1 MIRLFRRRRRP
12 ARLDVTGPATR
23 YAGRAGAYARPRSGS
38 LSTVQLRNRMIL
50 SARRII
56 AEHWPRVDRCPICGS
71 GWPCPP
77 TDTAY
82 GYLATVGQ
90 DNWAPPQHARSR
102 R

>member
-1 MIRLFRRRRRP
+1 MATHARP
-12 ARLDVTGPATR
+12 APIGLSPA
-23 YAGRAGAYARPRSGS
+23 
-38 LSTVQLRNRMIL
+38 QLRNRMIV

-56 AEHWPRVDRCPICGS
+56 GEHWPRVDRCPVCGC

-82 GYLATVGQ
+82 DYLTSVGQ
-90 DNWAPPQHARSR
+90 GNWVPPQRAGGR

>member
-1 MIRLFRRRRRP
+1 MATHAQP
-12 ARLDVTGPATR
+12 GPA
-23 YAGRAGAYARPRSGS
+23 S

-56 AEHWPRVDRCPICGS
+56 TEHWPRVDRCPICGS

-77 TDTAY
+77 TETAY
-82 GYLATVGQ
+82 GYLATLGQ
-90 DNWAPPQHARSR
+90 DGWAPPQRAGSR

>member
-1 MIRLFRRRRRP
+1 M
-12 ARLDVTGPATR
+12 ATG
-23 YAGRAGAYARPRSGS
+23 ARPRSGS
-38 LSTVQLRNRMIL
+38 LSTVQLRNRMVL

-56 AEHWPRVDRCPICGS
+56 TEHWPRVDRCPICGS

-82 GYLATVGQ
+82 GYLTSVGQ
-90 DNWAPPQHARSR
+90 GNWAPPQRAGNR